1 MLEQL
6 LEVVTTHVRSFAVC
20 EVRNGLTLGA
30 PALGSISL
38 HYVLRG
44 EGELITAHRDRVTF
58 TPNSLV
64 VCPPGQSIGI
74 REVKGEHFSLGRCH
88 ELTHSLHWLKTSE
101 HDDPPPAEQPGL
113 LVMCGI
119 VDVGPEKS
127 FGLFDS
133 LTSPLIID
141 SDNEETQRIFTRLFS
156 ELTNPGLGS
165 AAMLS
170 VLMKQCLILMLR
182 QIHDHQDAHPWLLAM
197 ADPALARVI
206 DVILTQ
212 PQRQINIEQL
222 AALANMGRSTFVE
235 RFKTVF
241 GDPPHRFATRIRL
254 QHAAKLLAHTTLPVK
269 VIADQLGY
277 RSRSQFSSAFKAYFH
292 QDPAGYRQKL
302 P

>member
-6 LEVVTTHVRSFAVC
+6 LEVVTTHIRSFAVC
-20 EVRNGLTLGA
+20 EVRNGLTLAA

-44 EGELITAHRDRVTF
+44 EGELITAHQNRVKF

-64 VCPPGQSIGI
+64 ICPPGQSVEI
-74 REVKGEHFSLGRCH
+74 REVKGEYFSLGRCH
-88 ELTHSLHWLKTSE
+88 EMAHSLHWLRAGE
-101 HDDPPPAEQPGL
+101 GENPGPGEQPGL

-119 VDVGPEKS
+119 VDIGPEKS

-133 LTSPLIID
+133 LTSPVVID
-141 SDNEETQRIFTRLFS
+141 CDNEETQQLFKRLFG
-156 ELTNPGLGS
+156 ELTSPGLAS

-182 QIHDHQDAHPWLLAM
+182 QIHDRQEAHPWLLAM
-197 ADPALARVI
+197 RDPAMARVI
-206 DVILTQ
+206 DAILTA
-212 PQRQINIEQL
+212 PQQQINIEQL
-222 AALANMGRSTFVE
+222 AALAHMGRSTFVE
-235 RFKTVF
+235 RFKAVF
-241 GDPPHRFATRIRL
+241 GDPPHRFAIKIRL
-254 QHAAKLLAHTTLPVK
+254 QHAARLLAHTSLPVK

-277 RSRSQFSSAFKAYFH
+277 RSRSQFSAAFKAYFH